1 MANER
6 GRNKRKREQ
15 KKIQRLNRLLGL
27 NLCACGGGH
36 QIQCH
41 GACKEVHMNPKTK
54 KIECE
59 EMYQIDHS
67 MVKSSGPRR
76 QKRTWKYGRQKEG
89 AKIEKLKIGVVKNEK
104 EINYNDSQG
113 V

>member
-1 MANER
+1 MTNER

-15 KKIQRLNRLLGL
+15 KKIRRLERLLGL

-36 QIQCH
+36 QLQCH
-41 GACKEVHMNPKTK
+41 GACKEAHTNSKTK

-67 MVKSSGPRR
+67 IIKSSGPRR
-76 QKRTWKYGRQKEG
+76 P
-89 AKIEKLKIGVVKNEK
+89 
-104 EINYNDSQG
+104 SC
-113 V
+113 